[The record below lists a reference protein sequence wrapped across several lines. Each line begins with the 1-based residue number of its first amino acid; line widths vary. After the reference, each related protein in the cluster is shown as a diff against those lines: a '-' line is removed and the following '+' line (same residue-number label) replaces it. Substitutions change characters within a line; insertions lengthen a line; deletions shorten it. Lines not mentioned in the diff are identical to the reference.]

1 MKKTCSCIVPFYNEE
16 KRILG
21 VLSSLLESKYIDE
34 IIVVNDGSTDQGK
47 IVVVDFIQ
55 NKKKISFVD
64 SKVNKG
70 KSHAVSLWLKQ
81 AKGEY
86 VFLCDA
92 DLSHIKVD
100 EIDTMIS
107 SLYERTEI
115 DMGILRRI
123 YAKWYIKLLYR
134 ELILSGSRMLRR
146 SDLTKIFQH
155 TFSDY
160 QLEVAI
166 NDYMR
171 KYKKQ
176 VMWYPF
182 SANNIFKS
190 KKLWRKKG
198 IKKDFLMYKNIIN
211 YAGLLNFLRQTIF
224 FRPKKIQK
232 QYFKQSI

>member
-1 MKKTCSCIVPFYNEE
+1 
-16 KRILG
+16 
-21 VLSSLLESKYIDE
+21 
-34 IIVVNDGSTDQGK
+34 
-47 IVVVDFIQ
+47 
-55 NKKKISFVD
+55 
-64 SKVNKG
+64 
-70 KSHAVSLWLKQ
+70 
-81 AKGEY
+81 
-86 VFLCDA
+86 
-92 DLSHIKVD
+92 
-100 EIDTMIS
+100 MIS

-190 KKLWRKKG
+190 KKL
-198 IKKDFLMYKNIIN
+198 
-211 YAGLLNFLRQTIF
+211 
-224 FRPKKIQK
+224 
-232 QYFKQSI
+232 